1 MVVENEQDL
10 GSAIDNEEE
19 TIRVKGRLA
28 PRIKKIWYLDRF
40 LWCVCLACLAVAVA
54 ALLAAP
60 TTFGTSAVMSMVAG
74 TPAAFVMGAPAAST
88 AVLMAAAGSG
98 ISTLRQLRNGYWL
111 EVISSEYVVL
121 YKK

>member
-19 TIRVKGRLA
+19 TIRVKGQLA

-54 ALLAAP
+54 ALLAVP
-60 TTFGTSAVMSMVAG
+60 TTFGTSAAMSMVAG

-98 ISTLRQLRNGYWL
+98 ISTLRQLRNGYRL

>member
-1 MVVENEQDL
+1 MVVDNEQDL

-60 TTFGTSAVMSMVAG
+60 TTFGTSAVISMVAG

>member
-60 TTFGTSAVMSMVAG
+60 TTFGTSAAMSMVAG

-98 ISTLRQLRNGYWL
+98 ISTLRQLRNGYRL

>member
-10 GSAIDNEEE
+10 GTAIDNEEE

-54 ALLAAP
+54 ALLAVP
-60 TTFGTSAVMSMVAG
+60 TTFGTSAAMSMVAG

-98 ISTLRQLRNGYWL
+98 ISTLRQLRNGYRL